1 MTALSR
7 SSLLRKH
14 IALPQQ
20 HGAWVM
26 WGGPLVVGAAVGGAL
41 TPALFWLTL
50 ASLGAFLNLQP
61 LTVLVKVLAKRRPEE
76 ERAAALFWLAVFGAL
91 TAAGGAGLWL
101 SGAGWVPALG
111 LLALPVLAWQMA
123 LVARREER
131 GQMGVELVGAGVL
144 ALNAGAA
151 HGVASGSFNLTSLMV
166 WILCWLQAAGAI
178 VYIFLALEYR
188 RLKAAP
194 EMNERRRLSV
204 RSTLYHAANVVIVAT
219 LAGLGWVPAW
229 TLLPF
234 GLMLGEA
241 LYGGLWR
248 PPVGVKPV
256 VIGVR
261 QMVVSIL
268 FYLLLIGAYGP
279 ARP

>member
-1 MTALSR
+1 
-7 SSLLRKH
+7 
-14 IALPQQ
+14 
-20 HGAWVM
+20 M
-26 WGGPLVVGAAVGGAL
+26 WGGPLIVGAAVGGAA
-41 TPALFWLTL
+41 TPALIWLAL
-50 ASLGAFLNLQP
+50 ASLGAFLALQP
-61 LTVLVKVLAKRRPEE
+61 LTIFVKVLAQRRPVE
-76 ERAAALFWLAVFGAL
+76 ERAPALFWLAVYGAL
-91 TAAGGAGLWL
+91 TAVGGLGLWL
-101 SGAGWVPALG
+101 SGVGWVLVFG
-111 LLALPVLAWQMA
+111 LLAVPVLVWQMA

-131 GQMGVELVGAGVL
+131 GQLGVELVGAGVL

-151 HGVASGSFNLTSLMV
+151 HGVASGSFNPTSLMV
-166 WILCWLQAAGAI
+166 WMLCWLQAAGAI
-178 VYIFLALEYR
+178 VYVFLCLEYR

-194 EMNERRRLSV
+194 AMGERLRLSR
-204 RSTLYHAANVVIVAT
+204 RSTLYHAANVVGVAA